1 MMVKVQAVYPSVP
14 AVDPEARGFVVQKIL
29 FSDATAERWHVSY
42 EQELLQLTLHLGG
55 VICFKGEGFNY

>member
-29 FSDATAERWHVSY
+29 FSDATAER
-42 EQELLQLTLHLGG
+42 
-55 VICFKGEGFNY
+55 